1 MTRSKALAA
10 LRLAIIPVLVAAA
23 ALVAWKMG
31 YFDLDHRQ
39 NLAKAVE
46 RIREM
51 PGVHVVFVA
60 VFALAIALCLPVSV
74 GTWVAGAVFGVWLG
88 AALSLAS
95 SLAAT
100 MLGYSLARKIAKR
113 PIQKLFGEHR
123 LMRKLKNNDGIR
135 EIFQLRVI
143 PIAPFAVFTYVAGVA
158 GVSLRRLLA
167 ATALASIPTCLA
179 HAFVGQQLMQG
190 IASSSGDSKKALLWA
205 AGITVAM
212 LVISLVIGH
221 TRKKEQAH

>member
-1 MTRSKALAA
+1 VNRSKAFAA
-10 LRLAIIPVLVAAA
+10 LRLALIPVLVAVV
-23 ALVAWKMG
+23 ALIAWKMG

-39 NLAKAVE
+39 TLAKAVE

-60 VFALAIALCLPVSV
+60 TFAVAMALCLPVSI
-74 GTWVAGAVFGVWLG
+74 GTWVSGAVFGVWLG

-100 MLGYSLARKIAKR
+100 VLGYWMARTVAKR
-113 PIQKLFGEHR
+113 PAQKLFGEHR
-123 LMRKLKNNDGIR
+123 LMRKLKNHDGVR

-143 PIAPFAVFTYVAGVA
+143 PIAPFAVFTYVAGMA
-158 GVSLRRLLA
+158 GISVRRLLL
-167 ATALASIPTCLA
+167 ATAIASVPTCVA
-179 HAFVGQQLMQG
+179 HAFVGTQLMRG
-190 IASSSGDSKKALLWA
+190 IASDSGDSRQALLWA

-212 LVISLVIGH
+212 LLISIVIGIA
-221 TRKKEQAH
+221 RKKDQPR

>member
-1 MTRSKALAA
+1 VTRSKAFAA
-10 LRLAIIPVLVAAA
+10 LRLAIIPVLVAVA

-39 NLAKAVE
+39 NLARAVE

-60 VFALAIALCLPVSV
+60 VFAISIALCLPVSM

-88 AALSLAS
+88 AALSLVS

-100 MLGYSLARKIAKR
+100 MLGYWLARKVARR

-158 GVSLRRLLA
+158 GVSMRRLLA
-167 ATALASIPTCLA
+167 ATALASIPTSVA
-179 HAFVGQQLMQG
+179 HAFVGQQLMRG
-190 IASSSGDSKKALLWA
+190 IASSSGDSRQALLWA

-212 LVISLVIGH
+212 LIVSLVIGH
-221 TRKKEQAH
+221 TRKKDPAQ

>member
-1 MTRSKALAA
+1 VTRSRAFAA
-10 LRLAIIPVLVAAA
+10 LRLAIIPVLVAVA
-23 ALVAWKMG
+23 ALIAWKMG

-39 NLAKAVE
+39 NLARAVD
-46 RIREM
+46 RIREV

-88 AALSLAS
+88 GALSLAC
-95 SLAAT
+95 SLVAT
-100 MLGYSLARKIAKR
+100 MLGYWLARKVAKR
-113 PIQKLFGEHR
+113 PLQKLFGEHR
-123 LMRKLKNNDGIR
+123 LMRKLKNNDGVR

-143 PIAPFAVFTYVAGVA
+143 PIAPFAVFTYVSGIAGISV
-158 GVSLRRLLA
+158 RRLLA

-179 HAFVGQQLMQG
+179 HAFVGKQLMQG
-190 IASSSGDSKKALLWA
+190 IASSSGDSKQALLWA

-212 LVISLVIGH
+212 LVVSLVIGH
-221 TRKKEQAH
+221 TRRKELAH

>member
-1 MTRSKALAA
+1 MTRSKAFAA
-10 LRLAIIPVLVAAA
+10 LRLAIIPVLVAVA

-39 NLAKAVE
+39 NLQKAVE
-46 RIREM
+46 RIREI
-51 PGVHVVFVA
+51 PGVHLVFVA
-60 VFALAIALCLPVSV
+60 VFAIAITVCLPVSV

-100 MLGYSLARKIAKR
+100 MLGYWLARKVAKR
-113 PIQKLFGEHR
+113 PLQKLFGEHR

-143 PIAPFAVFTYVAGVA
+143 PLAPFAVFTYVAGIA
-158 GVSLRRLLA
+158 GISVRRLIA

-179 HAFVGQQLMQG
+179 HAFVGQQLMRG
-190 IASSSGDSKKALLWA
+190 IASNSGNSKQALLWA
-205 AGITVAM
+205 AGITAAM
-212 LVISLVIGH
+212 LIVSLVIGH

>member
-1 MTRSKALAA
+1 MTRSKTIAA
-10 LRLAIIPVLVAAA
+10 LRLAIIPVLVAVT
-23 ALVAWKMG
+23 ALIAWKLG

-60 VFALAIALCLPVSV
+60 VFAAAIALCLPVSV
-74 GTWVAGAVFGVWLG
+74 GTWVAGAVFGVWVG
-88 AALSLAS
+88 AALSLVS

-100 MLGYSLARKIAKR
+100 TLGYWLARKVAKR

-123 LMRKLKNNDGIR
+123 LMRKLKNNDGVR

-143 PIAPFAVFTYVAGVA
+143 PVAPFAVFTYVAGVA
-158 GVSLRRLLA
+158 GVSIRRLLM
-167 ATALASIPTCLA
+167 ATALASIPVCIA

-190 IASSSGDSKKALLWA
+190 IASSTGDSRKALLWA
-205 AGITVAM
+205 AGITLAM
-212 LVISLVIGH
+212 LVVSLVIGRA
-221 TRKKEQAH
+221 RKKEQAH